1 MFGVSLFGQKNDLK
15 SLRKRNIEGTT
26 NATTITIT
34 ITTIPI
40 TTTTN
45 AVTIT
50 TTIRITLN
58 ISNNAYTTK

>member
-26 NATTITIT
+26 NTTTITIT

-40 TTTTN
+40 TTTTTN
-45 AVTIT
+45 AVTI
-50 TTIRITLN
+50 TIRITLN